1 MQSSA
6 DLWTLNA
13 ARQQRSE
20 TLANFSLRWKLWTVH
35 NSYVYIV
42 QFTRRMSDFRVK
54 KFQTLLQNLLRVLS
68 LSHIKWPQNLCS
80 HTMQRKWIFVAFGA
94 LWVRRVVTFNWPFI
108 FEILSETSGTREK
121 FVWIY
126 CCYLWARHP
135 RDVPFCK
142 LNLFKRERLSVMEQT
157 AWPRAL
163 PMSNWGNEIP
173 TIEM

>member
-1 MQSSA
+1 MQSAS

-68 LSHIKWPQNLCS
+68 LSHIKWPQNLFS
-80 HTMQRKWIFVAFGA
+80 HTMQRKWIFVAFGP

-108 FEILSETSGTREK
+108 CSTWSTKCSGICRIGWSEKHKSLKSKNEQADFLPRHGPDVRTVFEI
-121 FVWIY
+121 
-126 CCYLWARHP
+126 
-135 RDVPFCK
+135 
-142 LNLFKRERLSVMEQT
+142 
-157 AWPRAL
+157 
-163 PMSNWGNEIP
+163 
-173 TIEM
+173 